1 MRDSLTPIRQ
11 FQLIRLIHQ
20 ILSSDLRFILLLATR
35 SKPDFSLPLL
45 SRSLF
50 HRRFRGFSHVPAS
63 LGRYAAPIPRC
74 LAHRDSICMGTF
86 PPCQGLLCPNALPKP
101 PTGTRTPYPDAY
113 QNTVPPI
120 PIVVFLIAR
129 CHLRLSHVPL
139 LLNLPY
145 IMLVSQHDRPS
156 YDGHGLG
163 T

>member
-20 ILSSDLRFILLLATR
+20 ILSSDLRFIPAFGYPIKARFFLAP
-35 SKPDFSLPLL
+35 SQPLAFPSEISRIL
-45 SRSLF
+45 SRACLI
-50 HRRFRGFSHVPAS
+50 GEVPGACS
-63 LGRYAAPIPRC
+63 RC
-74 LAHRDSICMGTF
+74 LPHRDSICMGTF
-86 PPCQGLLCPNALPKP
+86 PPCQGLLCPNALPEP

-120 PIVVFLIAR
+120 PIVVFLFAR